1 LRDAYAASAKQSIL
15 KNLGDVKSF
24 LSQCEILQPERLPSL
39 PKTVRYTVGIATAIE
54 AFRPVITAGRLKE
67 IHLF

>member
-24 LSQCEILQPERLPSL
+24 LSQCEILQPERLPTFLKMAQHKAEIPIRSRHFSH
-39 PKTVRYTVGIATAIE
+39 PST
-54 AFRPVITAGRLKE
+54 PAG
-67 IHLF
+67 